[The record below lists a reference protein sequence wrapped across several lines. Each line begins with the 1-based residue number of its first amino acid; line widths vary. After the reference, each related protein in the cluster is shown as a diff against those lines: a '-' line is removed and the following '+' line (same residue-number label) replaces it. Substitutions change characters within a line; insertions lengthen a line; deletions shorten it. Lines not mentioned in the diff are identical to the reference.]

1 MVLTSEELQKWNIDS
16 LKKCLMDRGVPL
28 SGGSRKADLI
38 RKCILADEL
47 QLPILPFVIVRS
59 TEITDRRFQ
68 KLKIGYVK
76 IPFPEEIV
84 AGWMKDLVYLHD
96 LTLDCLKSYAKKSV
110 AEKGFKEGKN
120 LQLHKPC

>member
-16 LKKCLMDRGVPL
+16 FKEYLMDRGVPL

-38 RKCILADEL
+38 RKCIFLTDEL
-47 QLPILPFVIVRS
+47 QLPILPSVIVRS

-84 AGWMKDLVYLHD
+84 AGWMKDLVYLPD
-96 LTLDCLKSYAKKSV
+96 LTRDCLKSYAKKAIINTS
-110 AEKGFKEGKN
+110 G
-120 LQLHKPC
+120 